1 MIDYF
6 LSIKSKNNITLN
18 QFCSSSYGTQ
28 KVWQKLLEIMI
39 QVQLSL
45 IIVGLFLALPFVVTN
60 EYVPEGGIVGNFTDS
75 TPPWVGSIEMEDAW
89 IWTDNMLMLI
99 MGGLPWQVYFQR
111 GMFEWVIFE
120 LRKRQKISLEPK

>member
-1 MIDYF
+1 MNTPYT
-6 LSIKSKNNITLN
+6 K
-18 QFCSSSYGTQ
+18 Q
-28 KVWQKLLEIMI
+28 LLKILI

-75 TPPWVGSIEMEDAW
+75 TPPWVGTIEMEEAW

-111 GMFEWVIFE
+111 KCSNFE
-120 LRKRQKISLEPK
+120 LQRTHFRIRP

>member
-1 MIDYF
+1 
-6 LSIKSKNNITLN
+6 
-18 QFCSSSYGTQ
+18 
-28 KVWQKLLEIMI
+28 MI

-75 TPPWVGSIEMEDAW
+75 TPPWVGTIEMEEAW

-111 GMFEWVIFE
+111 KCSNDSFSNSVVIKNS
-120 LRKRQKISLEPK
+120 LRTYNKSFIS

>member
-1 MIDYF
+1 
-6 LSIKSKNNITLN
+6 
-18 QFCSSSYGTQ
+18 
-28 KVWQKLLEIMI
+28 MI

-75 TPPWVGSIEMEDAW
+75 TPPWVGTIEMEEAW

-111 GMFEWVIFE
+111 KCSIDLFSNSVVTKNS
-120 LRKRQKISLEPK
+120 LRTYEKSFIS